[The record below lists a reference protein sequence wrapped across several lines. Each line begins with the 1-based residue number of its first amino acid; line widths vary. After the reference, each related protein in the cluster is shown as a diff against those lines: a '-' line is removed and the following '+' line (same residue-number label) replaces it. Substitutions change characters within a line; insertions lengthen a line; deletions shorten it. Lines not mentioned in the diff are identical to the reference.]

1 MIVHS
6 AQAGSD
12 GKSDCFVTVKPA
24 ETMEW
29 KYQGRNSQL
38 FATRTDSLIRET
50 LDRYG
55 SPKVRLIVGDFGALP
70 FVIRARVEVALER
83 ALKERA

>member
-50 LDRYG
+50 LDRYD
-55 SPKVRLIVGDFGALP
+55 SPKVCLIVEDFGALP

>member
-55 SPKVRLIVGDFGALP
+55 SPKVCLIA
-70 FVIRARVEVALER
+70 
-83 ALKERA
+83 